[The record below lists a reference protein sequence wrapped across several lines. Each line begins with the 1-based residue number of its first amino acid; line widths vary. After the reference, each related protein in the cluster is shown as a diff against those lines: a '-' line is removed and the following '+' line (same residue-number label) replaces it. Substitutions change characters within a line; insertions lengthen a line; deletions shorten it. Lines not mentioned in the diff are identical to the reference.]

1 MAPEGT
7 VRVTLVAVEAVTVD
21 LVAPK
26 KTMLFVVMGL
36 KLVPVNVTTSPGLA
50 LIGLNEVMVGT
61 WAKVVKVQP
70 INITKSNKGLRL

>member
-26 KTMLFVVMGL
+26 KTMLFVVMEL